1 MTYQRELSS
10 ARLREAS
17 LGVVVLNFDSYIVFY
32 YVYMC
37 GREHAPCSSSVEGRR
52 HPQKHP
58 YPLHQCLKSGTFV
71 SKVGSA
77 SELLLASDEVIH
89 HLIHTVSLLIIFPH
103 LYIIHCLII
112 FSGEYFA
119 NTCMRIPALVLL
131 LRNMTLDIS
140 GSMPDTC

>member
-1 MTYQRELSS
+1 MCICVVGSMHPVVILWKTEDNFQVSVLS
-10 ARLREAS
+10 LW
-17 LGVVVLNFDSYIVFY
+17 VPNI
-32 YVYMC
+32 
-37 GREHAPCSSSVEGRR
+37 R

-131 LRNMTLDIS
+131 LRNMTLDIP